1 MSGFY
6 VSLIFIGI
14 LLILFSLT
22 CIFIDKKKGFSFN
35 KNFDERKQELVEII
49 NDAEQMIEELN
60 KFSDYIVNQMD
71 LKNEQLCRNLKAAE
85 EKVNHLSERANAAV
99 NVAAVIKE
107 PVLARQIKETV
118 SEECAL
124 IMEPVVETA
133 GMAVNSGVLETAAA
147 KRNPGLVV
155 DGINCSPMRPEL
167 VVDRVN
173 CPPMHPIKKSEKVI
187 PINNKYS
194 EVIRLSQE
202 GLYGLEIAKR
212 LNLGKG
218 EVDLILGLR
227 K

>member
-6 VSLIFIGI
+6 VSLIFFGI
-14 LLILFSLT
+14 LLVLFSLT
-22 CIFIDKKKGFSFN
+22 CIFIDKSKLFSFH
-35 KNFDERKQELVEII
+35 KNFDDKKQELVEII

-85 EKVNHLSERANAAV
+85 EKINDLTEKAKAAV
-99 NVAAVIKE
+99 SGATEVSAPAVD
-107 PVLARQIKETV
+107 RQTEEVV
-118 SEECAL
+118 SEVHGFM
-124 IMEPVVETA
+124 MESAVETE
-133 GMAVNSGVLETAAA
+133 GIAVNSGVLNTTTAQ
-147 KRNPGLVV
+147 RIPGMTV
-155 DGINCSPMRPEL
+155 DNVNCSPM
-167 VVDRVN
+167 
-173 CPPMHPIKKSEKVI
+173 HPVKKSDKVI

-202 GLYGLEIAKR
+202 GLFALEIAKK

-218 EVDLILGLR
+218 EVELILGLR